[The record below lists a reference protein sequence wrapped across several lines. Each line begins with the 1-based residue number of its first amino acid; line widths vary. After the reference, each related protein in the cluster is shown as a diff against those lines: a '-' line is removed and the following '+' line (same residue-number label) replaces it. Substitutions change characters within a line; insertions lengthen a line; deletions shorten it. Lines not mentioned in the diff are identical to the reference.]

1 MLRFDKLTRLLN
13 SRFERRRRPRLPADV
28 DVILSGAFGQSTAH
42 GIDINRTGMGVL
54 AAQQLEAR
62 KKAKGVGS
70 RPTS

>member
-1 MLRFDKLTRLLN
+1 MGRANGATRRPSKLQ
-13 SRFERRRRPRLPADV
+13 RRR
-28 DVILSGAFGQSTAH
+28 
-42 GIDINRTGMGVL
+42 